1 VLNTDV
7 TNYISQRVK
16 ILSIKKEKHFGS
28 LSNFKTIEVNIADTF
43 FVYVYR
49 LYNTI
54 IMDWL
59 FSLLGVSWE
68 RSMFF
73 SHRARHCFSRKANI
87 CIQVYSHFLHTK
99 SVIFLQIFS
108 KISCWILSIAR
119 QIILGFF
126 PTKFGELKFPL
137 FLVQICNIYCRMW
150 IVVECSVS
158 ITLCY
163 VTLSIHTK
171 TRYKGST
178 ISLLVGGGGY
188 VFFRRARI
196 FCQSKQK

>member
-16 ILSIKKEKHFGS
+16 ILSIKKEKLFGS

-126 PTKFGELKFPL
+126 SYKIWRVKISPISGSDMQHILSHVNCCGVLNEH
-137 FLVQICNIYCRMW
+137 NI
-150 IVVECSVS
+150 V
-158 ITLCY
+158 LCY
-163 VTLSIHTK
+163 SIHS
-171 TRYKGST
+171 Y
-178 ISLLVGGGGY
+178 
-188 VFFRRARI
+188 
-196 FCQSKQK
+196 